1 MSNTVYQITKR
12 RDGVKA
18 KQLRKEGFVPGII
31 YGSAFKE
38 SIPVEIKTL
47 DLVKMLKEHT
57 KASILTFEGLGNSM
71 NVIVKEIQKDNVTHL
86 PIHIDF
92 QAIKKGEIITVNM
105 PIVILGEEVLKNI
118 QLMYQPNLTHIEL
131 KGPAENLPEKIE
143 FDVSGLEFEDK
154 VLVQDIK
161 LPKGIVST
169 EDDDALVGNVAAVEE
184 MEEEEEVVEEAT
196 EPEVIG
202 EAAEPTK
209 E

>member
-12 RDGVKA
+12 RDNVKA

-31 YGSAFKE
+31 YGSEFKE

-57 KASILTFEGLGNSM
+57 RASILTFEGLGNPI
-71 NVIVKEIQKDNVTHL
+71 NVIVKEIQKDNVSHL

-105 PIVILGEEVLKNI
+105 AIVILGEEALKI
-118 QLMYQPNLTHIEL
+118 KQLMYQPNLTHIEL
-131 KGPAENLPEKIE
+131 KGPAENLPERIE
-143 FDVSGLEFEDK
+143 FDVSELVFEDK

-161 LPKGIVST
+161 LPEGIVST
-169 EDDDALVGNVAAVEE
+169 EESDALIGNIAAVQE
-184 MEEEEEVVEEAT
+184 MEVEVEEEEIVEPVVTGEV
-196 EPEVIG
+196 
-202 EAAEPTK
+202 AEPTK